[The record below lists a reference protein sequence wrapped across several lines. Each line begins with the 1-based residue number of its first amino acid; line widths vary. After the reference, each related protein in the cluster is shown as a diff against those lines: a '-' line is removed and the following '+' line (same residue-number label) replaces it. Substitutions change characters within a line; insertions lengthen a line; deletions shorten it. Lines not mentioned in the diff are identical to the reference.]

1 MTIDEYLCFLMIII
15 QYHYEL
21 NQFLCLLQNKIQ
33 LLAAEHSP
41 FLKDFAALWSLF
53 FKEKPCF

>member
-1 MTIDEYLCFLMIII
+1 MIII

-21 NQFLCLLQNKIQ
+21 NQFLCLLQNKTQ